1 MCGANFSE
9 TIFSNRGVYR
19 SHTHYCEK
27 PRRRDFFDVYFSI
40 QQLSYLARATPLR
53 SALTCSLRPM
63 SGAHASGFPVRSYVM
78 AEEYSINIY
87 KIALM
92 ILRQVFI
99 KTPGGWR
106 NV

>member
-1 MCGANFSE
+1 
-9 TIFSNRGVYR
+9 
-19 SHTHYCEK
+19 
-27 PRRRDFFDVYFSI
+27 
-40 QQLSYLARATPLR
+40 L
-53 SALTCSLRPM
+53 
-63 SGAHASGFPVRSYVM
+63 PVRSYVM

-106 NV
+106 DV